1 MSEQADHDLIVIGAG
16 PAGMAAAVAAA
27 RHDLDVVLLDE
38 QPAPGGQVFR
48 NVEAVV
54 AKSPSRAALLGRDYG
69 YGAAFVD
76 ALRQSSVDY
85 RPETGVWQIA
95 EDGTVG
101 TLSTAGA
108 ALISGR
114 RVVIATG
121 AMERPVPIPGW
132 TLPGVMTAGAAQTL
146 LKTSNL
152 VPDGRVVLVGS
163 GPLFFLVARQLLA
176 ADADIVGVL
185 DTTSDENYQAAQKV
199 MLGALKF
206 WRDLLKGRRWMREI
220 TKSGVPFHHEVQD
233 VRILGQDRASG
244 VSFEAKGVEYR
255 LEADMVLLH
264 EGVVPDQ
271 HLARSLDCRER
282 WDEEQ
287 LCWHIDCDD
296 WGATSLERIA
306 VAGDCGSIGGA
317 AAASHRGRLAGL
329 DAAMRL
335 GAIDEATRDRLG
347 QRDLKADAR
356 LAGLRLFLDRLY
368 RPRSEVLV
376 PPDDA
381 VVVCR
386 CEEVT
391 AGALRQAAALGVAG
405 PNQAKAFTRA
415 GMGPCQGRN
424 CGLTVAAILAD
435 AEGKTAADMGQ
446 FRVRPPIK
454 PITVD
459 QLADLA
465 VAEPSD

>member
-1 MSEQADHDLIVIGAG
+1 MNEPASHDLIVIGAG

-27 RHDLDVVLLDE
+27 RHDLDVVLLDD

-69 YGAAFVD
+69 YGALFVD
-76 ALRQSSVDY
+76 AMRQSTVDY
-85 RPETGVWQIA
+85 RPETDVWQIG

-101 TLSTAGA
+101 TLSPAGT

-114 RVVIATG
+114 RIIIAAG
-121 AMERPVPIPGW
+121 AMERPVPVPGW

-152 VPDGRVVLVGS
+152 VPDGRVAMVGS

-176 ADADIVGVL
+176 AEADVVAVL

-199 MLGALKF
+199 ILGALKF

-233 VRILGQDRASG
+233 VRIFGQDRADG
-244 VSFEAKGVEYR
+244 VSFEAKGIEHQI
-255 LEADMVLLH
+255 EADIVLLH
-264 EGVVPDQ
+264 EGVIPNQ
-271 HLARSLDCRER
+271 HLARSLDCAVR

-287 LCWHIDCDD
+287 LCWHVDCDT

-306 VAGDCGSIGGA
+306 VAGDSGSIGGA
-317 AAASHRGRLAGL
+317 AAATHRGRLAGL
-329 DAAMRL
+329 DAARRL
-335 GAIDEATRDRLG
+335 GTIDEATRDRLG
-347 QRDLKADAR
+347 KRDLQADQR
-356 LAGLRLFLDRLY
+356 LASLRLFLDRLY
-368 RPRSEVLV
+368 RPRREVLV
-376 PPDDA
+376 PPEDG

-391 AGALRQAAALGVAG
+391 AGDIRQAAALGVTG

-424 CGLTVAAILAD
+424 CGLTVSAILAD
-435 AEGKTAADMGQ
+435 AGGMAAADVGQ

-454 PITVD
+454 PITID
-459 QLADLA
+459 ELADLA
-465 VAEPSD
+465 VDDPLE